1 MISYIH
7 SLLLHQWHLDRHILY
22 FIYKDTLNWNDSS
35 FTVKCQYR
43 FICVHVVVNI
53 YFSAKTKNCCFSNEN
68 VTCNLTY
75 SINLFLSLCNL
86 LNNLRFRLI
95 TSFLIL
101 CSAVCNHNS
110 RLSLATIYVVETST
124 FATKIYISDRLYKTN
139 YIQKLRICEHC
150 TLVAIYIMMG

>member
-1 MISYIH
+1 MTRQSYKYIH
-7 SLLLHQWHLDRHILY
+7 DTRGMLKLSILIYDIIYTLFIDRHILY

-35 FTVKCQYR
+35 LTVKCQYR
-43 FICVHVVVNI
+43 FICVHVAVNI

-101 CSAVCNHNS
+101 CSTAC
-110 RLSLATIYVVETST
+110 TITAL
-124 FATKIYISDRLYKTN
+124 FLW
-139 YIQKLRICEHC
+139 QQFML
-150 TLVAIYIMMG
+150 